1 MRFSDMFIQ
10 LWTTGT
16 FQRAIWET
24 VYMTFISTAAAYI
37 IGIPLGVLT
46 TITEKGGLRPIP
58 WLNRILSLLI
68 NLFRSIPFIILMVTM
83 LPVAKWTV
91 GATTGSAA
99 MIVMLVVAAAPYVA
113 RMVEGSVKEVDPG
126 VIEAAK
132 SMGSSNF
139 RIVCKVLL
147 PEARPSLIN
156 GAIISLVTVLS
167 YSAMASTINGGG
179 LGQIAILYGH
189 QRFNDDVTWICCLL
203 LVLIVQIIQ
212 EVGVRVVRSSDK
224 RSSKGTGKRTKKVR
238 EKQ

>member
-1 MRFSDMFIQ
+1 MSFSDMFVQ

-16 FQRAIWET
+16 LPRAIWET
-24 VYMTFISTAAAYI
+24 VYMTFLSTAAAYA
-37 IGIPLGVLT
+37 IGIPLGVLLCV
-46 TITEKGGLRPIP
+46 TEKGGLRPIP
-58 WLNRILSLLI
+58 WLNRILSLII
-68 NLFRSIPFIILMVTM
+68 NLFRSVPFIILMVTM

-91 GATTGSAA
+91 GTTTGPAA
-99 MIVMLVVAAAPYVA
+99 MIVMLVIAAAPYVA
-113 RMVEGSVKEVDPG
+113 RMVEGAVKEVDPG

-132 SMGSSNF
+132 SMGSGNF
-139 RIVCKVLL
+139 RIVTKVLL

-189 QRFNDDVTWICCLL
+189 QRFNDDVTWVCCLL

-212 EVGVRVVRSSDK
+212 EIGLRVARRSDK
-224 RSSKGTGKRTKKVR
+224 RKK
-238 EKQ
+238 